1 MKVDIHNHILPR
13 EWPNLKERYGYGGF
27 IQLIHRDDGRADMM
41 KDENFFRTIEPNCWD
56 LDARLEDMN
65 RTGVDIQILSTVPVM
80 FSYFAKAEDCADL
93 CRIINNDL
101 NNSVKR
107 YPKRFMALGTLPM
120 QSTELSIQEMERC
133 KLETDIVGFEIG
145 TTINDDNLNDSRF
158 DALWEKASELDFCF
172 FIHPWDMQRGGCH
185 EAFWSPWLTGMP
197 QRTAHAALCLILG
210 GVLERFPK
218 VRFCLAH
225 GGGAFPFTIGR
236 FHHGHFCRPDLCAH
250 ACSTDPR
257 EFLGKIW
264 TDSLVH
270 DNNALEYLVKT
281 IGKNR
286 VLLGSDYPFPLGEI
300 DREGKVVEN
309 ADFLTDE
316 EKEDIL
322 ADNVFRFVG
331 RNREDYI

>member
-1 MKVDIHNHILPR
+1 
-13 EWPNLKERYGYGGF
+13 
-27 IQLIHRDDGRADMM
+27 
-41 KDENFFRTIEPNCWD
+41 
-56 LDARLEDMN
+56 
-65 RTGVDIQILSTVPVM
+65 
-80 FSYFAKAEDCADL
+80 
-93 CRIINNDL
+93 
-101 NNSVKR
+101 
-107 YPKRFMALGTLPM
+107 
-120 QSTELSIQEMERC
+120 
-133 KLETDIVGFEIG
+133 
-145 TTINDDNLNDSRF
+145 
-158 DALWEKASELDFCF
+158 
-172 FIHPWDMQRGGCH
+172 
-185 EAFWSPWLTGMP
+185 MP

-281 IGKNR
+281 IGKDR

-300 DREGKVVEN
+300 DRIG
-309 ADFLTDE
+309 L
-316 EKEDIL
+316 L
-322 ADNVFRFVG
+322 
-331 RNREDYI
+331 YSS

>member
-1 MKVDIHNHILPR
+1 
-13 EWPNLKERYGYGGF
+13 
-27 IQLIHRDDGRADMM
+27 
-41 KDENFFRTIEPNCWD
+41 
-56 LDARLEDMN
+56 
-65 RTGVDIQILSTVPVM
+65 
-80 FSYFAKAEDCADL
+80 
-93 CRIINNDL
+93 
-101 NNSVKR
+101 
-107 YPKRFMALGTLPM
+107 
-120 QSTELSIQEMERC
+120 
-133 KLETDIVGFEIG
+133 
-145 TTINDDNLNDSRF
+145 
-158 DALWEKASELDFCF
+158 
-172 FIHPWDMQRGGCH
+172 
-185 EAFWSPWLTGMP
+185 MP

-281 IGKNR
+281 IGKDR

-300 DREGKVVEN
+300 DRKGLLDKKLIW
-309 ADFLTDE
+309 DLIF
-316 EKEDIL
+316 
-322 ADNVFRFVG
+322 
-331 RNREDYI
+331 

>member
-1 MKVDIHNHILPR
+1 MVS
-13 EWPNLKERYGYGGF
+13 
-27 IQLIHRDDGRADMM
+27 LIHRLQQ
-41 KDENFFRTIEPNCWD
+41 FFHSNTP
-56 LDARLEDMN
+56 RL
-65 RTGVDIQILSTVPVM
+65 
-80 FSYFAKAEDCADL
+80 AHHK
-93 CRIINNDL
+93 
-101 NNSVKR
+101 K
-107 YPKRFMALGTLPM
+107 
-120 QSTELSIQEMERC
+120 
-133 KLETDIVGFEIG
+133 
-145 TTINDDNLNDSRF
+145 
-158 DALWEKASELDFCF
+158 
-172 FIHPWDMQRGGCH
+172 
-185 EAFWSPWLTGMP
+185 GMP

-300 DREGKVVEN
+300 DRIGLLYE
-309 ADFLTDE
+309 
-316 EKEDIL
+316 
-322 ADNVFRFVG
+322 
-331 RNREDYI
+331 

>member
-1 MKVDIHNHILPR
+1 
-13 EWPNLKERYGYGGF
+13 
-27 IQLIHRDDGRADMM
+27 
-41 KDENFFRTIEPNCWD
+41 
-56 LDARLEDMN
+56 
-65 RTGVDIQILSTVPVM
+65 
-80 FSYFAKAEDCADL
+80 
-93 CRIINNDL
+93 
-101 NNSVKR
+101 
-107 YPKRFMALGTLPM
+107 
-120 QSTELSIQEMERC
+120 
-133 KLETDIVGFEIG
+133 
-145 TTINDDNLNDSRF
+145 
-158 DALWEKASELDFCF
+158 
-172 FIHPWDMQRGGCH
+172 
-185 EAFWSPWLTGMP
+185 MP

-281 IGKNR
+281 IGKDR

-300 DREGKVVEN
+300 DRIGCSIRQ
-309 ADFLTDE
+309 L
-316 EKEDIL
+316 L
-322 ADNVFRFVG
+322 
-331 RNREDYI
+331 

>member
-1 MKVDIHNHILPR
+1 
-13 EWPNLKERYGYGGF
+13 
-27 IQLIHRDDGRADMM
+27 
-41 KDENFFRTIEPNCWD
+41 
-56 LDARLEDMN
+56 
-65 RTGVDIQILSTVPVM
+65 
-80 FSYFAKAEDCADL
+80 
-93 CRIINNDL
+93 
-101 NNSVKR
+101 
-107 YPKRFMALGTLPM
+107 
-120 QSTELSIQEMERC
+120 
-133 KLETDIVGFEIG
+133 
-145 TTINDDNLNDSRF
+145 
-158 DALWEKASELDFCF
+158 
-172 FIHPWDMQRGGCH
+172 
-185 EAFWSPWLTGMP
+185 MP

-281 IGKNR
+281 IGKDR

-300 DREGKVVEN
+300 DRKGLLDQKTALGLDLWNPMEREGKVVEN

>member
-1 MKVDIHNHILPR
+1 MV
-13 EWPNLKERYGYGGF
+13 
-27 IQLIHRDDGRADMM
+27 
-41 KDENFFRTIEPNCWD
+41 KDSLSFGP
-56 LDARLEDMN
+56 LE
-65 RTGVDIQILSTVPVM
+65 V
-80 FSYFAKAEDCADL
+80 
-93 CRIINNDL
+93 
-101 NNSVKR
+101 SV
-107 YPKRFMALGTLPM
+107 
-120 QSTELSIQEMERC
+120 SIQ
-133 KLETDIVGFEIG
+133 KNYFPY
-145 TTINDDNLNDSRF
+145 SRL
-158 DALWEKASELDFCF
+158 AKS
-172 FIHPWDMQRGGCH
+172 
-185 EAFWSPWLTGMP
+185 S
-197 QRTAHAALCLILG
+197 
-210 GVLERFPK
+210 PK

-281 IGKNR
+281 IGKDR

-300 DREGKVVEN
+300 DRKGLLDQKTDLGLDLWNPMEREGKVVEN

-331 RNREDYI
+331 RSREDYL